1 MIRINLISEGKKAP
15 VRSARLRRF
24 NINAQ
29 NVAVFCVI
37 AFFLLGT
44 LGYGGYWFWMN
55 RQLARQQAEIE
66 QLKATVAELDEIIK
80 EVERFEKRKV
90 ELQHK
95 IDVITDL
102 RNNQRGPVHIMDQ
115 VSRALP
121 DFLWLD
127 RMELNASMV
136 NIAGK
141 AFTTSSVANFIEN
154 LDGVAEFQE
163 PVLKNATWHGQ
174 VYDFQISFNYTP
186 IPVGHAPAENAAP
199 AAPGKPG
206 AAAPGAAGG
215 APAKTG
221 AVKDGA
227 PAGQQAAAR

>member
-15 VRSARLRRF
+15 VRSARLRAF

-29 NVAVFCVI
+29 NIAVICVVAS
-37 AFFLLGT
+37 FLLAA
-44 LGYGGYWFWMN
+44 LAYGGYWLWM
-55 RQLARQQAEIE
+55 RTQLKNQQNQITE
-66 QLKATVAELDEIIK
+66 LKATVAELEEIIK

-127 RMELNASMV
+127 RMEMNASMV
-136 NIAGK
+136 NIQGK

-154 LDGVAEFQE
+154 LDAVAEFQE
-163 PVLKNATWHGQ
+163 PVLKNTTWRGQ
-174 VYDFQISFNYTP
+174 AYDFQVSFNYTP
-186 IPVGHAPAENAAP
+186 VPVARTPGEAKPPAAGAAP
-199 AAPGKPG
+199 AAGTTP
-206 AAAPGAAGG
+206 
-215 APAKTG
+215 
-221 AVKDGA
+221 V
-227 PAGQQAAAR
+227 AGQEAAAR

>member
-15 VRSARLRRF
+15 TVRSARLRAF

-29 NVAVFCVI
+29 NIAVFCVV
-37 AFFLLGT
+37 ASFLVAALA
-44 LGYGGYWFWMN
+44 YGGYWLWMN
-55 RQLARQQAEIE
+55 T
-66 QLKATVAELDEIIK
+66 QLKGQQKEISELQATVAELEEIIK
-80 EVERFEKRKV
+80 EVEQFEKRKA

-115 VSRALP
+115 VSLSLP

-127 RMELNASMV
+127 RLDMTASLV
-136 NIAGK
+136 NIQGK

-154 LDGVAEFQE
+154 LDSVPEFQE
-163 PVLKNATWHGQ
+163 PVLKSTTWRNQ

-186 IPVGHAPAENAAP
+186 VPVARTPADGEAPAVAPAP
-199 AAPGKPG
+199 AA
-206 AAAPGAAGG
+206 GG
-215 APAKTG
+215 
-221 AVKDGA
+221 
-227 PAGQQAAAR
+227 QAAAAN